1 MDRSGTKV
9 AIVGAGKTNA
19 FEQRRWANI
28 EKGPAGMVA
37 LKEFRD
43 LGFDVTVF
51 EKKDN
56 VGGAWCWS
64 EDAGFTTALRE
75 TKLCNNK
82 YSVGANISYKIQ
94 QD

>member
-1 MDRSGTKV
+1 MLGLVIHSLSG
-9 AIVGAGKTNA
+9 GDAGLTL
-19 FEQRRWANI
+19 I
-28 EKGPAGMVA
+28 GPAGMVA

-64 EDAGFTTALRE
+64 EDAESTTALRE

-82 YSVGANISYKIQ
+82 YSVGSNVLYKIQ
-94 QD
+94 SD